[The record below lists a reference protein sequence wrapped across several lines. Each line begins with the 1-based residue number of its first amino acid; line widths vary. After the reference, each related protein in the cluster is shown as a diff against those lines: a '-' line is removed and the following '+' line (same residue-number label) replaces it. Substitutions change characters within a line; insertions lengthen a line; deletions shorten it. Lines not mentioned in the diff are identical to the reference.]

1 MRVPDN
7 LPAAVT
13 ADPSAIDDDFFTQYK
28 SVMSDG
34 GVPDSDGNTG
44 GDGVPA
50 QTETR
55 VPAVREQPATP
66 APAAAAP
73 ATPAR
78 VADEPPATAVDPVS
92 NVTSM
97 LERLRQNGGLP
108 AVKAPAA
115 QPVATQPAAP
125 AASQKG
131 EAPHQ
136 YQLTVPAEIVN
147 DLRSEDL
154 GVVNRGLTVLVNS
167 LATVIHAT
175 VRTELDGK
183 LRHLAGWAARNA
195 HAISQKLIQQ
205 DRVRADF
212 YGAFPDLN
220 HPVLHPIVE
229 QVMNDTIQQTGATAW
244 SPELRDMIGN
254 NVRVAVRTVA
264 LGPDG
269 ARAVMTPPAQPAS
282 TVAAKPAAP
291 APRATFNSGARP
303 APAVDPTGFADEWD
317 LMARAVVGR

>member
-1 MRVPDN
+1 MPDN

-13 ADPSAIDDDFFTQYK
+13 ADPSAVDDDFFAQYK

-44 GDGVPA
+44 GDGPA
-50 QTETR
+50 EPATS
-55 VPAVREQPATP
+55 VPAVRTEAAPPATREP
-66 APAAAAP
+66 EP
-73 ATPAR
+73 TGPAR
-78 VADEPPATAVDPVS
+78 EPPTTAVDPVS

-115 QPVATQPAAP
+115 APAAAPAVPAAP
-125 AASQKG
+125 AATAPKG

-136 YQLTVPAEIVN
+136 YQLTVPPDIVA

-154 GVVNRGLTVLVNS
+154 GQVNRGLTVLVNS
-167 LATVIHAT
+167 LATVVHQT
-175 VRTELDGK
+175 VRAEINNK
-183 LRHLAGWAARNA
+183 LRDLAGWSARTAAT
-195 HAISQKLIQQ
+195 ITQKAIQQ

-269 ARAVMTPPAQPAS
+269 ARAVMTPPAQPAPV
-282 TVAAKPAAP
+282 VAARPAQP

-303 APAVDPTGFADEWD
+303 APTVDPTGFADEWD